1 MASMRDVLK
10 GNVLILTI
18 GTSLRALSLFI
29 TFPYFSLY
37 VRALGGSNV
46 AIGIVTALSPLAAMF
61 VYPIAGAL
69 SDSYSRVRIL
79 VVVGALNAGLYLV
92 YTLAPDW
99 RFLAAANFINGLM
112 IFQFPATSSLLADSM
127 DQNLRGRGYAVLS
140 AIPSFIGILT
150 PFAGAYLIDVLGLI
164 PAMRVLYAITVA
176 ALTVITLLNWRF
188 LKETRAKEPSPR
200 SDLPRIA
207 AGAYRRL
214 WETVRWMPRNLKF
227 YAVMLVLAFFFNSL
241 TGPYWVLYAGDT
253 QGISVLDW
261 GSILTVSTLVQVVMT
276 IPAGALIDRYD
287 TKKIAALAVG
297 LSALPIL
304 AFPFL
309 RGFWLVLIAFIPIS
323 VANAFLIPA
332 ANALMVELV
341 PRERRGMVM
350 ATLGRGM
357 LLTNYRGGVGG
368 GPGMGFVLT
377 LPVVV
382 GSLMSG
388 YIYDAMPFAPWLFL
402 GTALVVNAIIAAFY
416 LKTKEEQ

>member
-1 MASMRDVLK
+1 
-10 GNVLILTI
+10 
-18 GTSLRALSLFI
+18 
-29 TFPYFSLY
+29 
-37 VRALGGSNV
+37 
-46 AIGIVTALSPLAAMF
+46 MF

-99 RFLAAANFINGLM
+99 RFLAAASFINGLM
-112 IFQFPATSSLLADSM
+112 VFTFPATSSILADSM
-127 DQNLRGRGYAVLS
+127 DPDLRGRGYAVLS

-188 LKETRAKEPSPR
+188 LEKTRAKEPSPR

-227 YAVMLVLAFFFNSL
+227 YAVMLVLTFFFNSL
-241 TGPYWVLYAGDT
+241 TGPYWVLYAGDV

-287 TKKIAALAVG
+287 TVKITALAVG

-309 RGFWLVLIAFIPIS
+309 RGFWLVLMAFILIS

-350 ATLGRGM
+350 ATLGRGV

-388 YIYDAMPFAPWLFL
+388 YIYDAMPAALWLFL
-402 GTALVVNAIIAAFY
+402 GTALVVNAIIAASL
-416 LKTKEEQ
+416 LKTEKGIEGSLPEAR